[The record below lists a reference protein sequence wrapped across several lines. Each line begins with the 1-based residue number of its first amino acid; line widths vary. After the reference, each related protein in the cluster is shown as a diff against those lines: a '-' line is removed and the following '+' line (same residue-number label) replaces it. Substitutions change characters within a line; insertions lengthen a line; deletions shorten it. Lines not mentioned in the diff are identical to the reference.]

1 MAVVVMKTKG
11 MMMIDDGVRP
21 VLSLAGGY
29 IPCLRVWNIRRIGL
43 ASVLR
48 NPKRCLEMTLRI
60 NVRQNHIFMSHRS

>member
-48 NPKRCLEMTLRI
+48 NPKGA
-60 NVRQNHIFMSHRS
+60 